1 MTIIGRILATI
12 CFALAW
18 PALPVPMGLL
28 APAHALT
35 ISEGSWSADCGADG
49 CAMRTRN
56 AEGDLLFIV
65 GLRNGEALSAG
76 VRLAAPVADFSE
88 PLTLEPAGS
97 GYITFLPQDDYAL
110 FGPAADIYFV
120 EADKTGRLIARLKTA
135 SGVMLAFVNADRS
148 AGQSSERRFPLSGFA
163 TVLDAVTR
171 ELGLND
177 RDLRFARPVGLDAAQ
192 MPTAAHHA
200 GIGPLAS
207 GPAPEGIPQIVFDMH
222 LRVSDCEMLVDGAL
236 GNTRPQAARMSETA
250 IVYAI
255 PCIANRSG
263 STWRLYEMETGEI
276 GGVRPLTLARYSPKF
291 GWVGM
296 DEPANVALDEGARSL
311 TARREGRD
319 TDGCGYAGTW
329 VYDQFDFR
337 MERFSAAARCGAL
350 RQVWPAD

>member
-1 MTIIGRILATI
+1 
-12 CFALAW
+12 
-18 PALPVPMGLL
+18 
-28 APAHALT
+28 
-35 ISEGSWSADCGADG
+35 
-49 CAMRTRN
+49 MRTRN

-65 GLRNGEALSAG
+65 GLRNGGALSAG
-76 VRLAAPVADFSE
+76 IRLSAPIADFSE
-88 PLTLEPAGS
+88 PLTLEAAGS

-110 FGPAADIYFV
+110 FGPAADIYFL
-120 EADKTGRLIARLKTA
+120 EADKTGRLITQLKTA
-135 SGVMLAFVNADRS
+135 SSVILAFANADRS
-148 AGQSSERRFPLSGFA
+148 AGQSSERRFPLGGFA

-171 ELGLND
+171 ELSLNAAA
-177 RDLRFARPVGLDAAQ
+177 LQFARPVGLDPAQ

-200 GIGPLAS
+200 SIGPIAS
-207 GPAPEGIPQIVFDMH
+207 GPAPKGVPQIVFDMH
-222 LRVSDCEMLVDGAL
+222 LRVSDCEMLIEGAL
-236 GNTRPQAARMSETA
+236 GSIRPQVARMSETA

-255 PCIANRSG
+255 PCIANRAG

-296 DEPANVALDEGARSL
+296 DEPANVALNESARSL
-311 TARREGRD
+311 TARREGQD

-350 RQVWPAD
+350 RQVWPTN